1 MSMKKTAMAA
11 LLALGAVTA
20 AHARNDALMF
30 PIEDVIQMGMADGK
44 LDGSV
49 KFYMS
54 GARTPAIASKL
65 GEDTSNKKTNGVGKD
80 DQTACKWAALSALI
94 AFQDSAKQK
103 GANAVIDLH
112 SFNKRNVVKNPTHI
126 ECRAGAVVVGTTL
139 QGTYAKTGK

>member
-1 MSMKKTAMAA
+1 MSMKKTAMVA
-11 LLALGAVTA
+11 LLALGVVTA
-20 AHARNDALMF
+20 AQARNDALMF

-80 DQTACKWAALSALI
+80 DATACKWAALSALI

-103 GANAVIDLH
+103 GANAVVDLH
-112 SFNKRNVVKNPTHI
+112 SFNKRNEVKDPSNFQ
-126 ECRAGAVVVGTTL
+126 CAAGNIMAGVTL
-139 QGTYAKTGK
+139 KGTYAKTK

>member
-54 GARTPAIASKL
+54 GAKTPAIANKL

-80 DQTACKWAALSALI
+80 DATACKWAALSALI

-103 GANAVIDLH
+103 GANAVVDLH
-112 SFNKRNVVKNPTHI
+112 SFYKRNEVKDPANFQ
-126 ECRAGAVVVGTTL
+126 CAAGNIMAGVTL
-139 QGTYAKTGK
+139 KGTYAKTK